1 MQRYMLLMEC
11 TAGVRHAGKT
21 VMLIKHPGNVTQ
33 VNKVCRNCG
42 TQIIHY
48 WDAQGR
54 KVKAPKYHRTKA
66 YRDFLDN
73 HSPADARVA
82 IMNSNVRKVVAPH
95 GKDSPVLRLVPG
107 GKAKVRRHSPRR
119 VKRSKDKRRSA

>member
-1 MQRYMLLMEC
+1 MQKYLLLMEC
-11 TAGVRHAGKT
+11 TAGIRHAGKT

-42 TQIIHY
+42 THISHY

-54 KVKAPKYHRTKA
+54 KVKAPKYIRTKA

-73 HSPADARVA
+73 HTPAEARVA
-82 IMNSNVRKVVAPH
+82 IMNSNVRKVTAPH
-95 GKDSPVLRLVPG
+95 AKDSPVLRLVPG
-107 GKAKVRRHSPRR
+107 GKGKARNRQSRRL
-119 VKRSKDKRRSA
+119 KRQKDKRRSA